1 MYIVATRLWQ
11 GFDKVVQ
18 GCDNFVWQCCSQP
31 CDKVVEISE
40 MKIEYHNEYWC
51 LLVRLHIQI

>member
-18 GCDNFVWQCCSQP
+18 GCDNLVWQCYSQSF
-31 CDKVVEISE
+31 DKVVEISE
-40 MKIEYHNEYWC
+40 MKIEYHNEYC
-51 LLVRLHIQI
+51 YLFVRLHIQI